1 MPAII
6 AHDLFAK
13 DVYHEVFESVGG
25 SRDEAEA
32 FLLGGQGPDPLFFA
46 AVDPRFGAFARLG
59 TTIHQTRPTELIC
72 ALKAAVPRLPL
83 RERSRARAYVLGFLC
98 HYELDRTVHPLVF
111 SQVNALCAAGVEGLA
126 AEDASEVHAVIE
138 TELDE
143 LALTAKRGETVAS
156 FNPATAT
163 LKGSAALLSTLSRLY
178 GLAVRDAYGIA
189 VPDGLFSA
197 GVRAERAAW
206 RVLYSPAGWKRQV
219 LGTAERL
226 VRRHSLAAA
235 LSHRAAERTDSP
247 YANLDRQPWEHPFT
261 GHVSTESFWDLY
273 ERARTAALTA
283 IATVDDDGFSRAD
296 AERLTCDLNFY
307 GEPVVARVMAVED
320 VKDTPA
326 AGDDRGDNAATGHTP
341 APENPSATDRASDKR

>member
-32 FLLGGQGPDPLFFA
+32 FLLGSQGPDPLFFA
-46 AVDPRFGAFARLG
+46 AVDPRFGAFGRLG

-98 HYELDRTVHPLVF
+98 HYELDRAVHPLVF
-111 SQVNALCAAGVEGLA
+111 FQVNALCAAGVEGLG

-143 LALTAKRGETVAS
+143 LALTAKRGETVAQ

-163 LKGSAALLSTLSRLY
+163 LKGSPALLSTLSRLY
-178 GLAVRDAYGIA
+178 TLAVRDAYGLAI
-189 VPDGLFSA
+189 PDSLFSA

-206 RVLYSPAGWKRQV
+206 RVLYSPSGWKRQA
-219 LGTAERL
+219 LGAAERL

-235 LSHRAAERTDSP
+235 LSHRAATRTSSSF
-247 YANLDRQPWEHPFT
+247 ANLDRQSWENPFT
-261 GHVSTESFWDLY
+261 GQVSTASFWDLY
-273 ERARTAALTA
+273 ERARTAALAA

-296 AERLTCDLNFY
+296 AERLTGDLNFY
-307 GEPVVARVMAVED
+307 GEPVVARVVAVED
-320 VKDTPA
+320 
-326 AGDDRGDNAATGHTP
+326 AATTTAADGDGTR
-341 APENPSATDRASDKR
+341 ADAATLPEDPSATDRASDKR

>member
-1 MPAII
+1 M
-6 AHDLFAK
+6 
-13 DVYHEVFESVGG
+13 
-25 SRDEAEA
+25 
-32 FLLGGQGPDPLFFA
+32 
-46 AVDPRFGAFARLG
+46 
-59 TTIHQTRPTELIC
+59 
-72 ALKAAVPRLPL
+72 
-83 RERSRARAYVLGFLC
+83 
-98 HYELDRTVHPLVF
+98 
-111 SQVNALCAAGVEGLA
+111 
-126 AEDASEVHAVIE
+126 HAVIE

-341 APENPSATDRASDKR
+341 APENPSASDKR

>member
-1 MPAII
+1 M
-6 AHDLFAK
+6 
-13 DVYHEVFESVGG
+13 
-25 SRDEAEA
+25 
-32 FLLGGQGPDPLFFA
+32 
-46 AVDPRFGAFARLG
+46 
-59 TTIHQTRPTELIC
+59 
-72 ALKAAVPRLPL
+72 
-83 RERSRARAYVLGFLC
+83 
-98 HYELDRTVHPLVF
+98 
-111 SQVNALCAAGVEGLA
+111 
-126 AEDASEVHAVIE
+126 
-138 TELDE
+138 
-143 LALTAKRGETVAS
+143 
-156 FNPATAT
+156 
-163 LKGSAALLSTLSRLY
+163 
-178 GLAVRDAYGIA
+178 
-189 VPDGLFSA
+189 
-197 GVRAERAAW
+197 
-206 RVLYSPAGWKRQV
+206 

-273 ERARTAALTA
+273 ERARTAALAA